1 MKIDNPFQKLLIL
14 WGIIIFS
21 FLVFLGAHAY
31 ISNYQ
36 NFIKPENYVIRA
48 KYYLEQGDMNT
59 ALREI
64 EQGIDI
70 FRPASA
76 ESLSLL
82 KKMKEGK
89 AERSYLEELGKKYQ
103 VANILEQ
110 CYDSTGNQ
118 VIFDKQILSNR
129 FFFSPLSKN
138 ARIKIR
144 AFWKLLVKNTWKC
157 MQEYELT
164 EEQIMNFCYYAGGV
178 FATNSA
184 VGDTGFFI
192 DDDLFVVSEGAG
204 KGNGAQIWFQDR
216 NYGGNR
222 RGLYALILTPSP
234 CKVYRSDRFDIWES
248 HEAAVRMEHFLEE
261 IPANHIGVFA
271 VADEASENM
280 TEQLEQML
288 ISFGFSKKTY
298 VQRELKL
305 FGFGYAFAGIG
316 VKGAKEGTALQ
327 NWAKYEPSQKEIPV
341 AICGI
346 LKREG
351 EEKR

>member
-1 MKIDNPFQKLLIL
+1 MKTDNTLVKILIL
-14 WGIIIFS
+14 WGIVIVS
-21 FLVFLGAHAY
+21 FLIFLGVHTY

-48 KYYLEQGDMNT
+48 KYYLERGDT
-59 ALREI
+59 DAALREI

-70 FRPASA
+70 FRPANT

-82 KKMKEGK
+82 IKIKEGK
-89 AERSYLEELGKKYQ
+89 AEKSYLEELGKRYQ
-103 VANILEQ
+103 VANVIEK
-110 CYDSTGNQ
+110 CFDSTENQ
-118 VIFDKQILSNR
+118 VVFDKNILSNGILS
-129 FFFSPLSKN
+129 FPLSKN
-138 ARIKIR
+138 AKINIR
-144 AFWKLLVKNTWKC
+144 AFWKLLVRNTWKC
-157 MQEYELT
+157 MQSYELT
-164 EEQIMNFCYYAGGV
+164 EEQIMDFCYYAGGV

-184 VGDTGFFI
+184 IGNTGFTI

-204 KGNGAQIWFQDR
+204 KGNGAQIWFQSR

-222 RGLYALILTPSP
+222 RGLYVLILTSSP

-248 HEAAVRMEHFLEE
+248 REAAVRMEHFLDE

-288 ISFGFSKKTY
+288 LSFGFSKRTC

-346 LKREG
+346 LKGEG
-351 EEKR
+351 K

>member
-1 MKIDNPFQKLLIL
+1 MKIDNPFVKVLIL
-14 WGIIIFS
+14 WGIVIIC
-21 FLVFLGAHAY
+21 FLVFLIAHAY

-48 KYYLEQGDMNT
+48 KYYLQQGDTET

-64 EQGIDI
+64 EQGIDV

-82 KKMKEGK
+82 KKIKEGK
-89 AERSYLEELGKKYQ
+89 AEKSYLEELEKKYQ
-103 VANILEQ
+103 VANVIEK
-110 CYDSTGNQ
+110 CYNTTENQ
-118 VIFDKQILSNR
+118 IEFDKNILSGG
-129 FFFSPLSKN
+129 FLSFTLSKN
-138 ARIKIR
+138 AKINIR

-157 MQEYELT
+157 MQSYELT

-178 FATNSA
+178 FAINSA
-184 VGDTGFFI
+184 IGKTGFTI
-192 DDDLFVVSEGAG
+192 NDDLFIISEGAG
-204 KGNGAQIWFQDR
+204 RGSGAQIWFQGR

-222 RGLYALILTPSP
+222 RGLYVLILTPSP
-234 CKVYRSDRFDIWES
+234 NKVYRSDRFDIWES
-248 HEAAVRMEHFLEE
+248 REAAVRMEHFLDE
-261 IPANHIGVFA
+261 IPANYIGVFA

-288 ISFGFSKKTY
+288 LSFGFSKQTY
-298 VQRELKL
+298 IQGELKL

-316 VKGAKEGTALQ
+316 VKGAEERTALQ
-327 NWAKYEPSQKEIPV
+327 NWAKYESSQDEIPV

-346 LKREG
+346 LKG
-351 EEKR
+351 EEK